1 MKVTFSAIYICR
13 WDSVQAPVKERFS
26 YWAINDSPGALERE
40 EQKEIC
46 LQKKGSY
53 LTRKAKN
60 GVIAVTGAWQG
71 WRL

>member
-1 MKVTFSAIYICR
+1 M
-13 WDSVQAPVKERFS
+13 KERFS